1 MFVRTNGKADSNF
14 KKRRCIIGI
23 DQSYAKAGI
32 SIAVDGKL
40 KKVTSIDMKYIT
52 TKRGK
57 RLELRKVLKKVL
69 YKCMLKFDANEIAVI
84 HERVRTFTAGAE
96 LRPDV
101 IKAHTQL
108 AVYICDTA
116 AEFDVETYSVD
127 TRAWKNAILGS
138 SKPTIEVFPG
148 VKNPQKIAAVKKVI
162 ELGFEESIVKYKHNQ
177 STKTYDD
184 DAADSACIA
193 LYGFVNNPKLKKEL

>member
-52 TKRGK
+52 TKRAK
-57 RLELRKVLKKVL
+57 RLELKKVL
-69 YKCMLKFDANEIAVI
+69 RKALNKCLLKFDANEIAVI

-116 AEFDVETYSVD
+116 AEFDVETFSVD
-127 TRAWKNAILGS
+127 TGS
-138 SKPTIEVFPG
+138 SVAISEDNT
-148 VKNPQKIAAVKKVI
+148 
-162 ELGFEESIVKYKHNQ
+162 S
-177 STKTYDD
+177 
-184 DAADSACIA
+184 
-193 LYGFVNNPKLKKEL
+193 